1 MRLPP
6 KNRLS
11 TAMAVAGL
19 LLAATHAQAAQF
31 TFRAAVPGLKPAI
44 EIDVYPG
51 SYAFGNVAVG
61 QTQSASFTVA
71 NSGGQAVSGL
81 QYSVGAGYSLT
92 GNCGT
97 TLAPGAQCVETV
109 TFNPAA
115 GQPYPATLS
124 ITGTQVGTAASITGT
139 GLQSADSVSAGT
151 LNFGNQ
157 ALNTTSGAQ
166 GVQLSNTGNTVLSI
180 GTIATTGNYAATYN
194 CGSSLAAGA
203 SCTVNV
209 TFTPLTLSTN
219 PGILS
224 IPTNIGTQ
232 SVTLTG
238 IGQGAQLAANPA
250 SLAFGS
256 VAVGQSSAVQSFT
269 LTNNGNLPATSLVVS
284 PPSGYTQANNCTTT
298 LGAGASCTVNL
309 TLNAAGATSYNGN
322 VTITSSAPT
331 VTEGVTGAGATPT
344 FTLSPASMN
353 FGAVPVNTASGAST
367 YTLQNNGTVPLT
379 VGATTLP
386 AGATL
391 TTDNCS
397 NRTIAVGASCTG
409 SVKIT
414 PTSIAA
420 YSGTVSIATNGST
433 AHTIALSGYGAENDS
448 LWAPANTVATGEQNS
463 VWVSTGYGWVWNVA
477 GYASSV
483 AAGDVHFETLV
494 TNNTGAPESIYINGA
509 SDNTVDGIK
518 IGGVAQSTGC
528 LASNGFGG
536 ACSAGPYTLQPGT
549 TRIDISVNNAG
560 TTANPAGLSAWIT
573 TAGGTVLS
581 STSNT
586 SQFFW
591 TSAGF

>member
-1 MRLPP
+1 
-6 KNRLS
+6 
-11 TAMAVAGL
+11 MAAAGF

-31 TFRAAVPGLKPAI
+31 TFRVAVPGLKPAI
-44 EIDVYPG
+44 EVDVSPG

-61 QTQSASFTVA
+61 QTQSANFTVT
-71 NSGGQAVSGL
+71 NSGGQTVSGL

-97 TLAPGAQCVETV
+97 TLVPGAQCVETV
-109 TFNPAA
+109 TFNPSA
-115 GQPYPATLS
+115 GQPYPATLN
-124 ITGTQVGTAASITGT
+124 IAGTQVGTSASITGT
-139 GLQSADSVSAGT
+139 GLQSADSVSVGT

-157 ALNTTSGAQ
+157 ALNTTSAAQ
-166 GVQLSNTGNTVLSI
+166 GVQLSNTGNTVLAI
-180 GTIATTGNYAATYN
+180 GTIATTGNYAATSN

-209 TFTPLTLSTN
+209 TFKPLILNTN
-219 PGILS
+219 PGTLS

-256 VAVGQSSAVQSFT
+256 VAVGQSSTAQSFT

-284 PPSGYTQANNCTTT
+284 PPSGYAQTNNCTTS

-309 TLNAAGATSYNGN
+309 TLSPTGATTYNGN
-322 VTITSSAPT
+322 VTISSSAPT
-331 VTEGVTGAGATPT
+331 VTESVTGTGATPS
-344 FTLSPASMN
+344 FTLSPTSMN
-353 FGAVPVNTASGAST
+353 FGAVPVNTTSGAST
-367 YTLQNNGTVPLT
+367 YTLQNNGTVPLA

-391 TTDNCS
+391 ATDNCS

-409 SVKIT
+409 SIRIT

-420 YSGTVSIATNGST
+420 YSGTVSIATNGSS
-433 AHTIALSGYGAENDS
+433 AHTIALSGFGAENDG
-448 LWAPANTVATGEQNS
+448 LFPANAVATGEQNTA
-463 VWVSTGYGWVWNVA
+463 WVSTGFGWVWNVA
-477 GYASSV
+477 GYATSV
-483 AAGDVHFETLV
+483 AAGNVHFETLV
-494 TNNTGAPESIYINGA
+494 TNNTGAPESIFINGA
-509 SDNTVDGIK
+509 SDNTVAGLK
-518 IGGVAQSTGC
+518 IGGVAQSAGC
-528 LASNGFGG
+528 LASNGFGA
-536 ACSAGPYTLQPGT
+536 ACSAGPYTIQPGT
-549 TRIDISVNNAG
+549 TRIDILVNNAG
-560 TTANPAGLSAWIT
+560 PTANPGGLSAWIT
-573 TAGGTVLS
+573 TAGGALLS